1 MLCIDGVKGL
11 PRVSWG
17 QPEANLLKMPY
28 GYQGSTRGQLKCV
41 GPSNVANAT
50 GHYAAAGALVYITK
64 ISKSVCMY
72 VCMSGYAFHHALR
85 YRAESWHGGR
95 GRAHKVCGHIFE
107 GTPPG
112 VKGHPEVNLP

>member
-1 MLCIDGVKGL
+1 MLCIDGVNGL

-50 GHYAAAGALVYITK
+50 EHYAAAGALVLIIIKPSREDTLEN
-64 ISKSVCMY
+64 V
-72 VCMSGYAFHHALR
+72 VR
-85 YRAESWHGGR
+85 
-95 GRAHKVCGHIFE
+95 VIF
-107 GTPPG
+107 
-112 VKGHPEVNLP
+112 

>member
-11 PRVSWG
+11 PRVSLG

-50 GHYAAAGALVYITK
+50 EHYAAAGALVYTIK
-64 ISKSVCMY
+64 IMESVC
-72 VCMSGYAFHHALR
+72 VCMCVCVCPAMRFVMLR
-85 YRAESWHGGR
+85 GTEL
-95 GRAHKVCGHIFE
+95 KVGMGVGDGPTRFVGIFS
-107 GTPPG
+107 
-112 VKGHPEVNLP
+112 K

>member
-50 GHYAAAGALVYITK
+50 EHYAAAGALVYTK
-64 ISKSVCMY
+64 IIESVYMY
-72 VCMSGYAFHHALR
+72 VYMYVRLCVS
-85 YRAESWHGGR
+85 S
-95 GRAHKVCGHIFE
+95 CFE
-107 GTPPG
+107 
-112 VKGHPEVNLP
+112 VSI

>member
-1 MLCIDGVKGL
+1 MLCIDVVKGL

-50 GHYAAAGALVYITK
+50 EHYAAAGALVLIIIKPSREDTLEN
-64 ISKSVCMY
+64 V
-72 VCMSGYAFHHALR
+72 VR
-85 YRAESWHGGR
+85 
-95 GRAHKVCGHIFE
+95 VIF
-107 GTPPG
+107 
-112 VKGHPEVNLP
+112 

>member
-50 GHYAAAGALVYITK
+50 EHYAAAGALVYITK
-64 ISKSVCMY
+64 IMESVCVCICMY
-72 VCMSGYAFHHALR
+72 VCPAMRFAML
-85 YRAESWHGGR
+85 
-95 GRAHKVCGHIFE
+95 
-107 GTPPG
+107 
-112 VKGHPEVNLP
+112 

>member
-17 QPEANLLKMPY
+17 QPEANLRKMSY

-50 GHYAAAGALVYITK
+50 EHYAAAGALVVIEK
-64 ISKSVCMY
+64 EIQGVC
-72 VCMSGYAFHHALR
+72 VQLFGC
-85 YRAESWHGGR
+85 
-95 GRAHKVCGHIFE
+95 
-107 GTPPG
+107 
-112 VKGHPEVNLP
+112 